1 MDLIY
6 TMGAAAARNGRK
18 APNYG
23 EFMTA
28 DAQQYYNENMGAIA
42 AQKKIIPAAMQ
53 AEEAMLPQLQGY
65 QARSTESQ
73 SQNLLGQY
81 GQLQPYANQAQQ
93 QYQGQL
99 IGMYGQGGQMAT
111 DYAVQSLGPQ
121 GAYNYNMFQQQAG
134 EGLAMGSGLGYQD
147 QMYAQQSA
155 RAAMASRGLTGN
167 QAVGQE
173 VLNSYQL
180 GNQRLQQRQAMGAQ
194 AYQMANQQQQF
205 GQQVYNSPA
214 MQTSQSLYGVGELYG
229 ATQNSFQDMG
239 PRFLQ
244 PESQYLANIR
254 GNRISQENAD
264 KAAKAQKQSG
274 FMSMLGAVAG
284 AAIGACWVAREVYGT
299 ENNDW
304 LIFRKWL
311 LLEAPTWF
319 KELYLERGEQFANF
333 ISDKPYLKKLVKF
346 AMDKVVEPRRKYL
359 QIYA

>member
-1 MDLIY
+1 MELTY
-6 TMGAAAARNGRK
+6 SMAAAAAKNQRK
-18 APNYG
+18 PNYG

-28 DAQQYYNENMGAIA
+28 DAQQYYNENMGAIS
-42 AQKKIIPAAMQ
+42 AQKKIVPAAMQ
-53 AEEAMLPQLQGY
+53 AEEAMLPELQGY
-65 QARSTESQ
+65 QRRSMASQ

-93 QYQGQL
+93 QYQNQL

-134 EGLAMGSGLGYQD
+134 EGLAMGSQLGYQD

-194 AYQMANQQQQF
+194 AYQMANQQQSF
-205 GQQVYNSPA
+205 GQQTYNAPA
-214 MQTSQSLYGVGELYG
+214 MQTSQGLYGVGELYG
-229 ATQNSFQDMG
+229 ATQNSFQSFG
-239 PRFLQ
+239 PQFLQ

-254 GNRISQENAD
+254 ANRISGENAD
-264 KAAKAQKQSG
+264 KAAKAQENAG
-274 FMSMLGAVAG
+274 FLGMLGAVAG

-333 ISDKPYLKKLVKF
+333 ISNKPYLKKLLKF
-346 AMDKVVEPRRKYL
+346 AMDRVVEPRKKYF
-359 QIYA
+359 QFYA

>member
-1 MDLIY
+1 MELTY
-6 TMGAAAARNGRK
+6 GMGIEAMRRK
-18 APNYG
+18 KAAPNYG

-42 AQKKIIPAAMQ
+42 AQRKIIPSAMQ

-65 QARSTESQ
+65 QQRSMESQ

-93 QYQGQL
+93 QYQNQL

-111 DYAVQSLGPQ
+111 NYAVQSLGPQ
-121 GAYNYNMFQQQAG
+121 GAQNYNMFQQQAG

-147 QMYAQQSA
+147 QMYAEQSA
-155 RAAMASRGLTGN
+155 RAAMSARGLTGN

-194 AYQMANQQQQF
+194 AYQMAGQQQSF
-205 GQQVYNSPA
+205 GQQTYNAPA
-214 MQTSQSLYGVGELYG
+214 MQTSQGLYGVGELYG
-229 ATQNSFQDMG
+229 ATQNSFQSFG
-239 PRFLQ
+239 PQFLQ

-264 KAAKAQKQSG
+264 KAAKAQRDSG

-284 AAIGACWVAREVYGT
+284 AAIGCWVAREVYGT
-299 ENNDW
+299 KNDDW

-311 LLEAPTWF
+311 LTEAPIWF
-319 KELYLERGEQFANF
+319 KDLYLENGERFANF

-346 AMDKVVEPRRKYL
+346 AMDRVVEPRRKYL
-359 QIYA
+359 QLYA

>member
-1 MDLIY
+1 MELTY
-6 TMGAAAARNGRK
+6 TMGAAASRFKSK
-18 APNYG
+18 ANYG

-42 AQKKIIPAAMQ
+42 AQKKIIPAAIQ

-111 DYAVQSLGPQ
+111 DYAIQSLGPQ

-264 KAAKAQKQSG
+264 KAAKAQQNAG
-274 FMSMLGAVAG
+274 MLGALGTLGG
-284 AAIGACWVAREVYGT
+284 AAILACWVAREVYGE

-311 LLEAPTWF
+311 FTEAPTWF
-319 KELYLERGEQFANF
+319 KELYLENGERFAKF

-346 AMDKVVEPRRKYL
+346 AMDRVVEPRRKYL